1 MELIDK
7 IYMQEI
13 NLEEGIPNLVISDL
27 NKNMFSDILNKTYL
41 FESDFRYLI
50 VKDKIINIFK
60 MLGLSIGDNILL
72 DNMKSF
78 KSRFNKDKIGSI
90 SFNYFI
96 NFDMDSLEYKITY
109 YHNGELF
116 NGNDKDSFKAGI
128 KVEDNKTSI
137 YYSLGYTSIDMFKYE
152 IKLNNNITLCRE
164 FSKDNVF
171 FIFESKD
178 SRFVIKIDRKVPKN
192 SDSYYILNNED
203 KLLKYL
209 ISIYN
214 YDIDEIINKL
224 CEISL
229 GNDISKYSQ
238 ITLCESKRIDNRWK
252 DINLLVFRKGRMYEL
267 IKSNFERMI
276 HIDEFGNFEYVKLDD
291 DIKFTIKY
299 DDLIKYNIDGAS
311 DIYTDSYI
319 GNLLI
324 NNIEYAC
331 EEVSNIK
338 SRVLEKYSVNRDR

>member
-7 IYMQEI
+7 IYDQENSI
-13 NLEEGIPNLVISDL
+13 DGNRPNLVISDL
-27 NKNMFSDILNKTYL
+27 NKNMFSNILNKTYL
-41 FESDFRYLI
+41 FESDFRYSI

-60 MLGLSIGDNILL
+60 ILGFDINDNILL

-78 KSRFNKDKIGSI
+78 KSRFNRDKVGSV

-96 NFDMDSLEYKITY
+96 NFDMDSNDDKITY

-128 KVEDNKTSI
+128 KIEDSKTAI
-137 YYSLGYTSIDMFKYE
+137 YYSLSYSSIDMFKYE
-152 IKLNNNITLCRE
+152 IKLNNDVILCRE

-192 SDSYYILNNED
+192 CDSSYILDNED
-203 KLLKYL
+203 KLLDYL
-209 ISIYN
+209 ISLDN
-214 YDIDEIINKL
+214 YDMDEIINKL

-238 ITLCESKRIDNRWK
+238 ITLCESKKIDNRWK

-267 IKSNFERMI
+267 IKSDFEKI
-276 HIDEFGNFEYVKLDD
+276 VHIDEYGNFEYTRIDD
-291 DIKFTIKY
+291 DIRFVIKC
-299 DDLIKYNIDGAS
+299 DDLIRYNIDGVS
-311 DIYTDSYI
+311 DIYTDSNM
-319 GNLLI
+319 GNML
-324 NNIEYAC
+324 NHNIDNAC

-338 SRVLEKYSVNRDR
+338 KRVLEKYSVNRDR